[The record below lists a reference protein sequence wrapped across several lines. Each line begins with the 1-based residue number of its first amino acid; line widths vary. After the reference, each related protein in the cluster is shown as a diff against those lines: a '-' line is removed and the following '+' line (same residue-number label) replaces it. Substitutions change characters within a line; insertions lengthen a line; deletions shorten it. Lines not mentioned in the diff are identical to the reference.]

1 MTGTECQK
9 ATKSRWDRWIARASN
24 IAAESKAAWD
34 DLTTKGGLDRPMH
47 AVDEAQSVS
56 PGRLLLWA
64 AIPCI
69 GGCLW
74 QRLNRRYPRARAR
87 IEQHRVVWRR
97 LWDNFVWVAE
107 KSMLLGVVV
116 VIEWPQQCDYWE
128 EKCVIHFLERHR
140 FARTHVHGCAYG
152 LVSQFGANKGMPV
165 DGHKRVINA

>member
-1 MTGTECQK
+1 MPEGDQLPQGAVDRTGIEYCSGKQ
-9 ATKSRWDRWIARASN
+9 SRMGREGLHTQGCKRVRLTIEDY
-24 IAAESKAAWD
+24 
-34 DLTTKGGLDRPMH
+34 LTTKRGLARAMH
-47 AVDEAQSVS
+47 AVDDAQSVS

-97 LWDNFVWVAE
+97 LWDNFVLVAE
-107 KSMLLGVVV
+107 KAMLLGAVV

-128 EKCVIHFLERHR
+128 EECVIH
-140 FARTHVHGCAYG
+140 
-152 LVSQFGANKGMPV
+152 S
-165 DGHKRVINA
+165 